1 MLNTRLASV
10 ILASALDADGAD
22 EQAHFGLL
30 MRKDMLDPGANAGFG
45 RVAAPDMGGHR
56 LALGFPAMNAADPPL
71 GFEPT
76 LVALAAIGRIPQT
89 SEAVLSLVTTSR
101 NIRPS

>member
-1 MLNTRLASV
+1 
-10 ILASALDADGAD
+10 
-22 EQAHFGLL
+22 

-45 RVAAPDMGGHR
+45 RVAAPDIGGHR
-56 LALGFPAMNAADPPL
+56 LALGFAMNAADPPL

-101 NIRPS
+101 SIRPS